1 MGIQVRVDVQTAE
14 KTRQDLDEFIDHYK
28 PKAYTAVRED
38 SGNNPHYHIYASL
51 PNSVSE
57 VAKVR
62 GWWKYRGYTKDNL
75 CVKKWGDKIED
86 MQYFFKGDKTTH
98 RVDVVRTT
106 IDVFAQGQLNQ
117 SFWEQNAKMKHEK
130 AIKQAPDMVALL
142 IAKCESNGAKS
153 QMEVVKTFL
162 ESRVG
167 LSGICRFKHAP
178 IIRSAWLY
186 LNRSESAPMDDMVEN
201 WVCKIFYDV

>member
-1 MGIQVRVDVQTAE
+1 
-14 KTRQDLDEFIDHYK
+14 
-28 PKAYTAVRED
+28 
-38 SGNNPHYHIYASL
+38 
-51 PNSVSE
+51 
-57 VAKVR
+57 
-62 GWWKYRGYTKDNL
+62 
-75 CVKKWGDKIED
+75 
-86 MQYFFKGDKTTH
+86 
-98 RVDVVRTT
+98 VRTT

-117 SFWEQNAKMKHEK
+117 AFWEQNAKMKHEK

-178 IIRSAWLY
+178 IIRSAWLH
-186 LNRSESAPMDDMVEN
+186 LNRSESAPMDDMVDH